1 MPLWVIV
8 PETVGAPVPDR
19 VWAAVTDPVR
29 VPVPVF
35 VRRGVAR
42 ELKDKEAVKS
52 LVPVLVEG
60 GV

>member
-1 MPLWVIV
+1 MPLLVIV

-19 VWAAVTDPVR
+19 VWSAVTDPVR
-29 VPVPVF
+29 VPVAEP

-42 ELKDKEAVKS
+42 GLKDKEAVDP

>member
-1 MPLWVIV
+1 MPLLVIV

-19 VWAAVTDPVR
+19 VWSAVTDPVR

-42 ELKDKEAVKS
+42 GLKDREPVDP
-52 LVPVLVEG
+52 LVPEPVTETV
-60 GV
+60 